1 VGERGKASSNN
12 PTEIRRPS
20 RLVRHAVSGGVKR
33 LTVQIIAT
41 GHCPLGSPR
50 RSSARRPRRRSGVE
64 SPGLF
69 LSAEPATRQTPQKG
83 SVLGLT
89 VGANPPHSQGR
100 RRPEPWSVCPPATAR
115 ALPFLGSPSTS
126 SSETHDVGHH
136 MAHFGGGDHHHHR
149 DHGRG
154 YVRYYGGR
162 GGGGSCWQWSDSA
175 DDYVWVCGDHDDN

>member
-89 VGANPPHSQGR
+89 VGAHPPAHSQSDGGRSPGQLPPSFPQGSFLFRAAHHRPYELVGVAVCGHDMRPKVLPHSSSTALN
-100 RRPEPWSVCPPATAR
+100 PALPPAQ
-115 ALPFLGSPSTS
+115 PF
-126 SSETHDVGHH
+126 D
-136 MAHFGGGDHHHHR
+136 
-149 DHGRG
+149 
-154 YVRYYGGR
+154 
-162 GGGGSCWQWSDSA
+162 
-175 DDYVWVCGDHDDN
+175 